1 MTAPVSEKR
10 TALLALARE
19 RILVLDGAMGTMIQ
33 GLQYDEAAFRGERFR
48 DFHRDLRGNNDLLIL
63 TQPKA
68 IEDIHAE
75 YLRSGADIG
84 ATNTF
89 SSTSIAQA
97 DYDLS
102 AFAYELNLEGAK
114 LARAAAVRVSAEDG
128 KPRFVAG
135 ALGPTHRTASIS
147 PDVSSPGFRAVTFD
161 DLRNAYGEQING
173 LLDGGADLLLVETIF
188 DTLNAKAALY
198 AIAEICEARGI
209 DVPVMISGTITDKSG
224 RLLSGQLPEAFWNS
238 VRHARPVTIG
248 FNCALG
254 AEDLRAHIAD
264 IGRVADTLVCAYPNA
279 GLPNEFGQYDET
291 PEYMARLIGEF
302 AQAGLVNIVGGCC
315 GTTPDH
321 IAAIAA
327 AVAPHRPRAFPA
339 IEPRLRL
346 SGLEPFELTPAIPFV
361 NVGERTNVTGSA
373 KFRKLIT
380 AGDYT
385 AALQVARDQVEN
397 GAQII
402 DVNMDEG
409 LLDSEAAMVTFL
421 NLVAAEP
428 DIARVPVMVD
438 SSKFAVIEAGL
449 KCVQGK
455 PVVNSISMKEGEA
468 KFIHEATIAR
478 RHGAAV
484 VVMAFD
490 EAGQADT
497 FKRKTDICK
506 RAYDIL
512 VGQLNFPPEDII
524 FDPNIF
530 AIATGLEE
538 HNNYGVDFIEAT
550 RWIRQNLPHAHI
562 SGGVSNL
569 SFSFRGNE
577 PVREAMHSVFLYHAF
592 KAGMDMCI
600 VNAGQMIVYDDID
613 PELRQVCEDVNLNRD
628 PGASERLLALAEQFR
643 GKEKQTQEQDLA
655 WREWPVEKRL
665 SHALVHGITEFIE
678 EDTEAVRKTVER
690 PLNAIE
696 GPLMDGMNVVGD
708 LFGDGKMFLPQ
719 VVKSARV
726 MKQEV
731 AYLMPFMEE
740 EKARN
745 LANGVTSTGGRNA
758 AGKIVLATVKGDV
771 HDIGKN
777 IVGIVLQCN
786 NFEVIDL
793 GVMVPAAKIIE
804 TAKAEGADIICLSGL
819 ITPSLD
825 EMSHLAG
832 ELARL
837 GMNVPLLIGGATTS
851 RVHTAVKIDPNYR
864 GGPVVHVNDA
874 SRAVGVVS
882 SLLSPERREAYAAEV
897 RADYAKIS
905 AAHFRAQADKKRLK
919 LADARANAV
928 AIDFAKTPPKKP
940 AFLGVKSFVDYDL
953 AELADYIDWTPFFQT
968 WELTGRFP
976 AILDDPKVGEV
987 ARSLYDDARK
997 MLDLIVKE
1005 KWFTAQATIGFWPA
1019 NADGDDIAVYADD
1032 RREQQIATFHTL
1044 RQQLEKREGRFN
1056 AALSDFIAP
1065 VASGV
1070 PDYIGAFVVTAGIG
1084 EDVIADRF
1092 KNANDDY
1099 SSILCKALAD
1109 RLAEAFAER
1118 MHLRVRT
1125 EFWNYAPDE
1134 ALTPEQLILEQ
1145 YQGIR
1150 PAPGYPAQPDHT
1162 EKATLFSL
1170 LDAENTAGVKLT
1182 ENFAMWPGSS
1192 VSGLYFSHPE
1202 SFYFGVGKIERDQ
1215 VEDYAM
1221 RKGWSVAEAER
1232 WLAPVLNY
1240 IPAKDQS
1247 AQDRREKA
1255 AMPTQPPA
1263 TAVPAN
1269 DVAAGELATH
1279 PPGCNCAVHL
1289 AYRKKAARAG

>member
-1 MTAPVSEKR
+1 MSVSASSKR
-10 TALLALARE
+10 TALLEAASE

-33 GLQYDEAAFRGERFR
+33 ALQYDEAAFRGERFK
-48 DFHRDLRGNNDLLIL
+48 DFHRDIRGNNDLLIL

-68 IEDIHAE
+68 IEDIHVE
-75 YLRSGADIG
+75 YLRAGADIV

-97 DYDLS
+97 DYDMSDL
-102 AFAYELNLEGAK
+102 AYELNREGAK
-114 LARAAAVRVSAEDG
+114 LARAAAERVTREDG

-135 ALGPTHRTASIS
+135 ALGPTNRTASIS
-147 PDVSSPGFRAVTFD
+147 PDVANPGYRAVTFD
-161 DLRNAYGEQING
+161 DLRQAYGDQARG
-173 LLDGGADLLLVETIF
+173 LIDGGVDLLLVETIF

-198 AIAEICEARGI
+198 AISELLEERGI
-209 DVPVMISGTITDKSG
+209 DIPVMVSGTITDKSG
-224 RLLSGQLPEAFWNS
+224 RLLSGQMPEAFWNS
-238 VRHARPVTIG
+238 VRHSRPITIG

-279 GLPNEFGQYDET
+279 GLPNEFGQYDES

-302 AQAGLVNIVGGCC
+302 ALDGLVNIVGGCC

-327 AVAPHRPRAFPA
+327 AVAPHKPRVAPS
-339 IEPRLRL
+339 IEQQLRL
-346 SGLEPFELTPAIPFV
+346 SGLEPFALTSAIPFV
-361 NVGERTNVTGSA
+361 NIGERTNVTGSA

-409 LLDSEAAMVTFL
+409 LLDSEAAMRTFL

-438 SSKFAVIEAGL
+438 SSKFSVIEAGL

-455 PVVNSISMKEGEA
+455 PVVNSISMKEGKEKFVHEA
-468 KFIHEATIAR
+468 KIAR

-490 EAGQADT
+490 EKGQADT
-497 FKRKTDICK
+497 FARKTEICK

-512 VGQLNFPPEDII
+512 VQQLGFPPEDII

-530 AIATGLEE
+530 AIATGIEE

-550 RWIRQNLPHAHI
+550 RWIRQNLPGAHV

-577 PVREAMHSVFLYHAF
+577 PVREAMHSVFLYHAI
-592 KAGMDMCI
+592 KAGMDMGI

-613 PELRQVCEDVNLNRD
+613 PELRQTCEDVVLNRD
-628 PGASERLLALAEQFR
+628 PGASERLLALAEKFR
-643 GKEKQTQEQDLA
+643 GKEKQTREQDLA

-665 SHALVHGITEFIE
+665 SHALVHGITEYIE
-678 EDTEAVRKTVER
+678 ADTEAARQNASR
-690 PLNAIE
+690 PLDVIE
-696 GPLMDGMNVVGD
+696 GPLMAGMNVVGD

-726 MKQEV
+726 MKQAV

-745 LANGVTSTGGRNA
+745 LANGITGDGRSS

-793 GVMVPAAKIIE
+793 GVMVPAAKIVE
-804 TAKAEGADIICLSGL
+804 TVKAEKADIVGLSGL

-825 EMSHLAG
+825 EMAFFAA
-832 ELARL
+832 ELEREGL
-837 GMNVPLLIGGATTS
+837 KVPLLIGGATTS

-864 GGPVVHVNDA
+864 AGPVVHVNDA
-874 SRAVGVVS
+874 SRAVGVAS
-882 SLLSPERREAYAAEV
+882 SLMSPEKREAYASEV
-897 RADYAKIS
+897 RAEYAKIS

-919 LADARANAV
+919 LANARANAV
-928 AIDFAKTPPKKP
+928 KIDFAKTPPKKP
-940 AFLGVKSFVDYDL
+940 SFLGTRSFDDYDL
-953 AELADYIDWTPFFQT
+953 TKLADAIDWTPFFQT
-968 WELTGRFP
+968 WELAGRFP
-976 AILDDPKVGEV
+976 AILDDAKVGEA

-997 MLDLIVKE
+997 MLDRIVKE
-1005 KWFTAQATIGFWPA
+1005 KWFTASAVIGFWRA
-1019 NADGDDIAVYADD
+1019 NAEGDDIVLYADD
-1032 RREQQIATFHTL
+1032 TRRERIATLHTL

-1070 PDYIGAFVVTAGIG
+1070 PDYIGGFAVTAGIG

-1092 KNANDDY
+1092 KHANDDY

-1109 RLAEAFAER
+1109 RLAEAFAEH
-1118 MHLRVRT
+1118 MHMRVRR
-1125 EFWNYAPDE
+1125 EFWGYAPDE
-1134 ALTPEQLILEQ
+1134 ALSNEEMILEK
-1145 YQGIR
+1145 YAGIR

-1162 EKATLFSL
+1162 EKAALFKL
-1170 LDAENTAGVKLT
+1170 LDAEKNAGVKLT
-1182 ENFAMWPGSS
+1182 ESFAMWPGSS
-1192 VSGLYFSHPE
+1192 VSGLYFSHAE

-1215 VEDYAM
+1215 VEDYAA
-1221 RKGWSVAEAER
+1221 RKDMSVAEVER
-1232 WLAPVLNY
+1232 WLAPILNY
-1240 IPAKDQS
+1240 IPSQDQS
-1247 AQDRREKA
+1247 AQERAVKG
-1255 AMPTQPPA
+1255 AMPTVAPA
-1263 TAVPAN
+1263 ATPAN
-1269 DVAAGELATH
+1269 DIASRELASH
-1279 PPGCNCAVHL
+1279 PQGCTCAVHL
-1289 AYRKKAARAG
+1289 AWRKKAVGAG

>member
-1 MTAPVSEKR
+1 MTVPVSPKR

-33 GLQYDEAAFRGERFR
+33 SLQYDEAAFRGERFK

-63 TQPKA
+63 TQPQA
-68 IEDIHAE
+68 IEHIHAD
-75 YLRSGADIG
+75 YLRAGADIV

-102 AFAYELNLEGAK
+102 AIAYEMNLEGAR
-114 LARAAAVRVSAEDG
+114 LARAAAERVSAEDG

-135 ALGPTHRTASIS
+135 AIGPTNRTASIS
-147 PDVSSPGFRAVTFD
+147 PDVSNRGFRAVTFD
-161 DLRNAYGEQING
+161 DLRAAYGDQIKG

-198 AIAEICEARGI
+198 AIAEITEARGI

-238 VRHARPVTIG
+238 VRHARPITIG

-279 GLPNEFGQYDET
+279 GLPNEFGQYDES

-302 AQAGLVNIVGGCC
+302 PQAGLVN
-315 GTTPDH
+315 
-321 IAAIAA
+321 
-327 AVAPHRPRAFPA
+327 
-339 IEPRLRL
+339 
-346 SGLEPFELTPAIPFV
+346 
-361 NVGERTNVTGSA
+361 
-373 KFRKLIT
+373 
-380 AGDYT
+380 
-385 AALQVARDQVEN
+385 
-397 GAQII
+397 
-402 DVNMDEG
+402 
-409 LLDSEAAMVTFL
+409 
-421 NLVAAEP
+421 AEP

-438 SSKFAVIEAGL
+438 SSKFTVIEAGL

-455 PVVNSISMKEGEA
+455 PVVNSISMKEGVE
-468 KFIHEATIAR
+468 KFIHEARIAK

-497 FKRKTDICK
+497 FARKTEICK

-512 VGQLNFPPEDII
+512 VEQLDFPPEDII

-577 PVREAMHSVFLYHAF
+577 PVREAMHSVFLYHAI
-592 KAGMDMCI
+592 KAGMDMGI

-613 PELRQVCEDVNLNRD
+613 PELRRVCEDVILNRD
-628 PGASERLLALAEQFR
+628 ASASERLLQLAGKFR
-643 GKEKQTQEQDLA
+643 GQEKQTKEQDLA
-655 WREWPVEKRL
+655 LREWPVDKRL
-665 SHALVHGITEFIE
+665 SHALVHGITEYIE
-678 EDTEAVRKTVER
+678 ADTEDARKLVER
-690 PLNAIE
+690 PLNVIE
-696 GPLMDGMNVVGD
+696 GPLMAGMNIVGD

-726 MKQEV
+726 MKQAV

-745 LANGVTSTGGRNA
+745 LANGIASDGRNS

-793 GVMVPAAKIIE
+793 GVMVPATKIIE
-804 TAKAEGADIICLSGL
+804 TAKAEGADIIGLSGL

-825 EMSHLAG
+825 EMSFLAG
-832 ELARL
+832 ELERQGL
-837 GMNVPLLIGGATTS
+837 TVPLLIGGATTS

-882 SLLSPERREAYAAEV
+882 SLLSPDRREAYAAEV
-897 RADYAKIS
+897 RAEYAKTS

-940 AFLGVKSFVDYDL
+940 VFLGIRSFRDYDL
-953 AELADYIDWTPFFQT
+953 AELAEYIDWTPFFQT

-997 MLDLIVKE
+997 MLDRIVKE
-1005 KWFTAQATIGFWPA
+1005 SWFKAQATIGFWPA
-1019 NADGDDIAVYADD
+1019 NAQGDDIAVYADD
-1032 RREQQIATFHTL
+1032 SRSRQIATFHTL

-1056 AALSDFIAP
+1056 AALSDFVAP
-1065 VASGV
+1065 VSSGV
-1070 PDYIGAFVVTAGIG
+1070 AAYIGAFVVTAGIG
-1084 EDVIADRF
+1084 DDIVAGRF
-1092 KNANDDY
+1092 
-1099 SSILCKALAD
+1099 
-1109 RLAEAFAER
+1109 
-1118 MHLRVRT
+1118 
-1125 EFWNYAPDE
+1125 
-1134 ALTPEQLILEQ
+1134 
-1145 YQGIR
+1145 
-1150 PAPGYPAQPDHT
+1150 
-1162 EKATLFSL
+1162 
-1170 LDAENTAGVKLT
+1170 
-1182 ENFAMWPGSS
+1182 
-1192 VSGLYFSHPE
+1192 
-1202 SFYFGVGKIERDQ
+1202 
-1215 VEDYAM
+1215 
-1221 RKGWSVAEAER
+1221 
-1232 WLAPVLNY
+1232 
-1240 IPAKDQS
+1240 
-1247 AQDRREKA
+1247 
-1255 AMPTQPPA
+1255 
-1263 TAVPAN
+1263 
-1269 DVAAGELATH
+1269 
-1279 PPGCNCAVHL
+1279 
-1289 AYRKKAARAG
+1289 